1 MKSSICTLFSNH
13 IIGFLL
19 LLIAL
24 LSSTHQVMAFS
35 TPSPQIP
42 PQLQSTLP
50 SSASPASIEG
60 TPYDNP
66 LLYDAYETCMQ
77 AVLESFRITQKKGN
91 PKDLEA
97 AKRFLFSRKRF
108 VDPAPAPTSKEEF
121 KGYMK
126 VQSDMFMTEAGL
138 NNNQIQLVLRALTY
152 IGDYCAKK
160 GTSAPLHVAWDKV
173 KEAGLS
179 PRDNALGAYLYIL
192 SSLSLGN
199 ADDDVNSDV
208 DESVSSTYNPDVAG
222 EVAFYHN
229 MIYKPTENTVSI
241 QIKSLVEKGKTDEA
255 ETLLWGLES
264 TSSPPP
270 TQEQG
275 KKKKEND
282 NDTLRLRTCVPV
294 LQSYCQEG
302 DVSRG
307 LQLYQNMKE
316 ASGVHFEA
324 ETYVLILS
332 SLARRG
338 YFRKDSEAI
347 QGKGELF
354 GIASE
359 RGAPLFNMIAADMA
373 DDVLEISIDSAKEI
387 RNAFVEGFAS
397 TEYGRNLCPVP
408 FDCDMSS
415 LSDLAADDEVVA
427 NRITIDSNST
437 ICSRTNAKLRLILL
451 EESQRQHVHDTLL
464 EMADTQFEAHESKLQ
479 KKGNKPSKASTEEN
493 YAGKH
498 LEGFADWLINREG
511 EPFTAIVD
519 GANVAYYG
527 LGCINYH
534 QIKLMVNSLEKMGE
548 TPLVVMPQKYAQK
561 KFYLR
566 QGYVQELPD
575 SQMAILEE
583 LENSGMLYVVPHR
596 CLDDYYWM
604 LSSVSKQT
612 LSKQGAN
619 LDVSIDNE
627 EGRFPGTRPILLT
640 NDQMRDHKLELL
652 EPRLFRRWA
661 SSHIVN
667 YHFPPFM
674 NDAGEDRDINY
685 SPADFTS
692 REIQGNPSNSN
703 SNNDNGAIAWHFPVR
718 DWDKNDRF
726 CVRIPAI

>member
-1 MKSSICTLFSNH
+1 MKSSICTLYSH
-13 IIGFLL
+13 HTIRLLL

-24 LSSTHQVMAFS
+24 LSTTHQVMAFS
-35 TPSPQIP
+35 TPSPQVP
-42 PQLQSTLP
+42 STLESILP
-50 SSASPASIEG
+50 SSTSPASIEG

-66 LLYDAYETCMQ
+66 LLYDAYELGMQ
-77 AVLESFRITQKKGN
+77 EVLESFRITQKKGN
-91 PKDLEA
+91 PQDLEA
-97 AKRFLFSRKRF
+97 AKRFLFSPKRF
-108 VDPAPAPTSKEEF
+108 VDPSPAPTSKEEF
-121 KGYMK
+121 KGYMTL
-126 VQSDMFMTEAGL
+126 QSDMFMAEAGIDK
-138 NNNQIQLVLRALTY
+138 NQMQLVLRALTY
-152 IGDYCAKK
+152 IGDHCAKK

-179 PRDNALGAYLYIL
+179 PRGNALSAYLYIL
-192 SSLSLGN
+192 SSLPLGN
-199 ADDDVNSDV
+199 ADVNIDIDASAN
-208 DESVSSTYNPDVAG
+208 STYNIDVAG
-222 EVAFYHN
+222 EVAFYHD
-229 MIYKPTENTVSI
+229 MIYKPTESTVSI
-241 QIKSLVEKGKTDEA
+241 QIKSLVEKGKTEEA
-255 ETLLWGLES
+255 EQLLWNLES

-270 TQEQG
+270 AQEQS

-282 NDTLRLRTCVPV
+282 ETLRLRTCVPV

-307 LQLYQNMKE
+307 LQLYNKMRL
-316 ASGVHFEA
+316 ATFVHFEA
-324 ETYVLILS
+324 ETYALILS

-338 YFRKDSEAI
+338 YFRQDSEAI
-347 QGKGELF
+347 HGAGELF
-354 GIASE
+354 GCASGC
-359 RGAPLFNMIAADMA
+359 GAPLFNAIAADMA

-415 LSDLAADDEVVA
+415 LSDLAAEDELVA

-437 ICSRTNAKLRLILL
+437 ICSRTQAKLRLILL
-451 EESQRQHVHDTLL
+451 EESQKQHVHDTLL

-493 YAGKH
+493 YAGKQI
-498 LEGFADWLINREG
+498 EGFANWLNDREG
-511 EPFTAIVD
+511 DPFTAIVD

-575 SQMAILEE
+575 SQMAILQE
-583 LENSGMLYVVPHR
+583 LEDSGKLYIVPHR

-612 LSKQGAN
+612 LSRKGAN

-652 EPRLFRRWA
+652 EPRLFRRWV

-674 NDAGEDRDINY
+674 NDAWEERDINF

-692 REIQGNPSNSN
+692 REIQGNPSNVN
-703 SNNDNGAIAWHFPVR
+703 GNHDNGAMAWHFPVR

-726 CVRIPAI
+726 CVRIPTI